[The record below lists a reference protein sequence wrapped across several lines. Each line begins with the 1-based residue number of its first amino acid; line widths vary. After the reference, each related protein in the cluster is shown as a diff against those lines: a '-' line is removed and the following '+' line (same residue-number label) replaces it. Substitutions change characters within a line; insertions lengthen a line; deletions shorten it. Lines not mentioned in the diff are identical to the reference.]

1 MAANKIVSEIVPIM
15 NKITDVKL
23 NGSNFLGWSKTII
36 VHLRSIDKD
45 DHLDS
50 GPPTDDVKYDTN
62 RAWLRDD
69 AKLLVQIRN
78 SIEPDILSLV
88 NHCEFVKELMDYLTF
103 LYSGR
108 TNISRIYSVCKSF
121 HRGEQQDKNAT
132 AYVME
137 FNKVYEELNSL
148 LPLSNDVKAMQKQR
162 EQISVMSF
170 LTGLRPEFDGF
181 KNQLLSESAIPS
193 LQETF
198 SRFLRT
204 EEMQSPT
211 IGTHI
216 SQHSA
221 MVSRGASQG
230 VSRGGSRRGSRGG
243 SRGGTRGG
251 PTNRGSR
258 NPESDQVEC
267 YYCHELGHTKY
278 SCPQLEK
285 KNQKGPSAHVA
296 SSSDMVTISA
306 EEYSRL
312 TATEKPS
319 SSASVFADTG
329 NSATCLISK
338 GTRWVIDSG
347 ASDHMTGNPN
357 LFSTLDPHTPSS
369 HVTIADGS
377 TTRVLGSGSDLSTK
391 QILGE
396 GHESDGLYVFETP
409 TSKSLVCTPS
419 SSALDMH
426 CRLGHPS
433 LHSLKK
439 LDPQFSRL
447 SSLFWML
454 VLMNTFH
461 FFIPESLH
469 LQRKT
474 IFGYILLISLALLPL
489 HLRDLG
495 HPLHRHI
502 LDVLNHITRS
512 SWTLIHV
519 LCLLLRWK
527 TL

>member
-1 MAANKIVSEIVPIM
+1 M

-36 VHLRSIDKD
+36 VHLHSIDKD
-45 DHLDS
+45 DQLDS
-50 GPPTDDVKYDTN
+50 CPPTGDVKDDTN

-69 AKLLVQIRN
+69 AKLLFQIRN

-108 TNISRIYSVCKSF
+108 TNISRVYSVCKSF
-121 HRGEQQDKNAT
+121 HRGEQHDKNAT
-132 AYVME
+132 TYVME

-148 LPLSNDVKAMQKQR
+148 ILLSNDVKAMQKQR
-162 EQISVMSF
+162 EQIAVMSF
-170 LTGLRPEFDGF
+170 LTGLRPEFDAL

-221 MVSRGASQG
+221 MVSRGASQC

-251 PTNRGSR
+251 SNRGSR
-258 NPESDQVEC
+258 NPKSDQVEC

-278 SCPQLEK
+278 SCPLLEK
-285 KNQKGPSAHVA
+285 KNQKGPSAHVV

-319 SSASVFADTG
+319 SSAAVFADTG

-347 ASDHMTGNPN
+347 ASDHMIGNPN

-369 HVTIADGS
+369 HVTIADWS
-377 TTRVLGSGSDLSTK
+377 TTRVLGSGSVSLTPSISLQSVLNLPNFAFNLLSVSKLTKSLYYSVSFFPNHFIVQDLSTK

-396 GHESDGLYVFETP
+396 GRESDGLYIFETP

-439 LDPQFSRL
+439 IG
-447 SSLFWML
+447 SSVFK
-454 VLMNTFH
+454 VV
-461 FFIPESLH
+461 
-469 LQRKT
+469 
-474 IFGYILLISLALLPL
+474 IL
-489 HLRDLG
+489 
-495 HPLHRHI
+495 I
-502 LDVLNHITRS
+502 L
-512 SWTLIHV
+512 
-519 LCLLLRWK
+519 
-527 TL
+527 